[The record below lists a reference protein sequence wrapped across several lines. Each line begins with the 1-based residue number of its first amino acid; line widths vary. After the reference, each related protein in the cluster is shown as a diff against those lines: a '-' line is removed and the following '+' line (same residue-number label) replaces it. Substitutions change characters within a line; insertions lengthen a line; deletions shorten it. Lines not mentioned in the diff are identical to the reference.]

1 MGFFSGLLMFQAVI
15 VLWIFTLA
23 FGFIIG
29 VGIVFVSVEKV
40 YPDVYKKLNDTIE
53 QKKGQVEHD
62 RSDDSE

>member
-1 MGFFSGLLMFQAVI
+1 M
-15 VLWIFTLA
+15 LWIFTLA
-23 FGFIIG
+23 FGIIIG